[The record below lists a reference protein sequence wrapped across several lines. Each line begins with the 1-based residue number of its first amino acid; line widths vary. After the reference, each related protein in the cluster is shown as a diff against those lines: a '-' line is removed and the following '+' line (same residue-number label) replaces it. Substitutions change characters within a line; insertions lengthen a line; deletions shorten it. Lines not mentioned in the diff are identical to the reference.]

1 MAPDILKFHILKIDM
16 ARDILKFLDFE
27 IDMARYILKFPRRI
41 DECIEDW
48 TIECAETRT
57 MSPSTY

>member
-1 MAPDILKFHILKIDM
+1 MARDILKFHILKIDM

-27 IDMARYILKFPRRI
+27 IDMARYILTFPKLI

-48 TIECAETRT
+48 AIECAETRIV
-57 MSPSTY
+57 SPSTC